1 MISARKRAAD
11 KGRTSRH
18 RALAGTLAFCLFFV
32 GANEA
37 LAHAT
42 LLSSEPKS
50 KAVLSLSPPRIRL
63 VFSEPVVAELSQIE
77 LLSAVGPPVRLQVSG
92 DPRDV
97 HALVALPALLAP
109 GAYRVVWR
117 VVSADGHPVGGDFV
131 FTVAGAAGA
140 NTFAPAP
147 PPPHYDELSHEDAS
161 GPTAAGAPIVPSL
174 LRGAALASM
183 LGLTGLL
190 MFGLKI
196 GRAGGQPPRA
206 LKVSLWLAV
215 AAAILF
221 TVHLAMWLV
230 HATPADQLTQSWLG
244 AATGNEVGRME
255 IVRVILA
262 VLAVWALALARRPA
276 IALFF
281 AAACLMVSGAIGHS
295 AAIAPA
301 LAVPSK
307 ALHLLS
313 IAIWLGGLL
322 WLIIADRG
330 DEAAFIRDCHRVSAI
345 ALWAVILTT
354 ITGSLQSFLFLGG
367 LSRSLVISAYGAF
380 VAAKIAGLLVLV
392 AFGAYHR
399 RTLMPAMDS
408 GAPSVTLRR
417 SVRTEALVFIAVVF
431 VGGVMAYV
439 PTPSPRTEHIT
450 QSGER

>member
-1 MISARKRAAD
+1 MISARNCSAD
-11 KGRTSRH
+11 KRRIPRH
-18 RALAGTLAFCLFFV
+18 WALAGILVFCLFFI
-32 GANEA
+32 GSNEA

-42 LLSSEPKS
+42 LLSSDPK
-50 KAVLSLSPPRIRL
+50 ANTVLALSPARIRL

-77 LLSAVGPPVRLQVSG
+77 LLWAGGPRSRLQVSG

-97 HALVALPALLAP
+97 HALIALPALLAP

-117 VVSADGHPVGGDFV
+117 IVSADGHPVGGDFV
-131 FTVAGAAGA
+131 FTVGAAAGTV
-140 NTFAPAP
+140 TFAPAP
-147 PPPHYDELSHEDAS
+147 PPHADELSHEDAS

-174 LRGAALASM
+174 LRGAAMASI

-190 MFGLKI
+190 TFGLKN
-196 GRAGGQPPRA
+196 GRASEPPARA
-206 LKVSLWLAV
+206 ASVSLWLAI

-221 TVHLAMWLV
+221 TAHLAMWLV
-230 HATPADQLTQSWLG
+230 HAAPAEQLTQSWLG
-244 AATGNEVGRME
+244 AAMGSAVGRME
-255 IVRVILA
+255 MIRVILA
-262 VLAVWALALARRPA
+262 VLALWALALARRPA

-281 AAACLMVSGAIGHS
+281 AAACLVVSGAIGHS

-301 LAVPSK
+301 IAVPSK
-307 ALHLLS
+307 AIHLLS

-322 WLIIADRG
+322 WLIIADRD
-330 DEAAFIRDCHRVSAI
+330 DEAAFIRGSHRVSAI

-367 LSRSLVISAYGAF
+367 LSRSLVTSPYGAF

-392 AFGAYHR
+392 VFGAHHR
-399 RTLMPAMDS
+399 RKVIPALDA
-408 GAPSVTLRR
+408 GAPAATLRR

-439 PTPSPRTEHIT
+439 PTPSPRTEHTT
-450 QSGER
+450 QTGER